1 MTRGDLEVVDVIHVG
16 GQGDGG
22 PEAAAGRAGEHV
34 HGPGSHVGPG
44 EDEGPGGVGYGA
56 AEKPPQELETE
67 SPGADSRA
75 GGPQEPPAGS
85 FEAYSAM
92 MEVFGT
98 SCSKVATASPAP
110 SIATLRFPPSLADS

>member
-16 GQGDGG
+16 GKG
-22 PEAAAGRAGEHV
+22 AAG
-34 HGPGSHVGPG
+34 PKPP
-44 EDEGPGGVGYGA
+44 PGGLVSTFTVRVVMSA
-56 AEKPPQELETE
+56 QARTKVPAESATTRPPQEFETE
-67 SPGADSRA
+67 SPGADSRV

-110 SIATLRFPPSLADS
+110 SIATLRFPPSLEDS